1 MVEVS
6 DYSLVRATAG
16 VVKDPDGTELVAGG
30 DAVVDAAG
38 RAGDVG
44 AVLDVGIESG
54 DELEAA

>member
-1 MVEVS
+1 VVEAGDHPRVG
-6 DYSLVRATAG
+6 ATAA
-16 VVKDPDGTELVAGG
+16 VVEDPDGAELVAGG